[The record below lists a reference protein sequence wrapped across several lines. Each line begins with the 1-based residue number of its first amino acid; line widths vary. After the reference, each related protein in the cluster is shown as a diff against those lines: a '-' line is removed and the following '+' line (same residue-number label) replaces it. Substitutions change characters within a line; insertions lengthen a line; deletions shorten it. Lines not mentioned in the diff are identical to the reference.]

1 MLALPTLTRFAL
13 CAFGALGLPAAAA
26 QGPTTDVLF
35 LGNSYTAVNDLPG
48 LFQGLAVA
56 AGRPVQVASNTPGG
70 CTLGSPQAGLEHLN
84 NPTSQALLAQGGW
97 EFVVLQEQ
105 SVTPSIGYTKDHFML
120 PAAVGL
126 DASIHAASPDA
137 TTLFYETW
145 GRQSPG
151 TWCWGSW
158 CSPAFASFDAM
169 QDALTA
175 AYQEAAVL
183 VGGEV
188 AEVGEA
194 WRLFFQEN
202 PGQGLHAAD
211 GSHPNKYGS
220 YLAAC
225 VMFAEVFGASPVG
238 NAFVGGLT
246 TAEAAV
252 LQGVAART
260 VFGPT
265 CGISEYGVGLGGA
278 NSWSLLATGSAQ
290 LGSQVTFDPA
300 AAPSDA
306 PGEWFALALAK
317 DELPLF
323 GGTLL
328 VDLTQLGIPLHFQPA
343 GGTWS
348 LPVPGAPSLGGL
360 ELYCQAAAPTS
371 TQPGGW
377 ALSQGIRLQLCP

>member
-1 MLALPTLTRFAL
+1 MSAKPTATRFAL
-13 CAFGALGLPAAAA
+13 WACLALGLPSAAA

-48 LFQGLAVA
+48 LFEGLALA
-56 AGRPVQVASNTPGG
+56 AGRPVHVASNAPGG
-70 CTLGSPQAGLEHLN
+70 CTLGSPQADLEHVN
-84 NPTSQALLAQGGW
+84 NPTSLALINQGGW
-97 EFVVLQEQ
+97 DFVVLQEQ
-105 SVTPSIGYTKDHFML
+105 SVTPAIAYTTDHFML
-120 PAAVGL
+120 PAASLL
-126 DASIHAASPDA
+126 DAKIHTASPLA

-145 GRQSPG
+145 GRQNPG

-158 CSPAFASFDAM
+158 CSPAFLGFDAM

-175 AYQEAAVL
+175 SYQTAAAS

-202 PGQGLHAAD
+202 PGLGLHAAD

-220 YLAAC
+220 YLATC
-225 VMFAEVFGASPVG
+225 VFYAKVFGASPVG
-238 NAFVGGLT
+238 NTFLGGLGP
-246 TAEAAV
+246 AQAVV
-252 LQGVAART
+252 LQDVAART

-265 CGISEYGVGLGGA
+265 CGFSDYGLGLGGA
-278 NSWSLLATGSAQ
+278 NSWSLAATGSAQ
-290 LGSQVTFDPA
+290 LGSLVGFDPA
-300 AAPSDA
+300 SAPADA
-306 PGEWFALALAK
+306 PGVWFALSLAK
-317 DELPLF
+317 NAQPLF

-328 VDLTQLGIPLHFQPA
+328 VDLTQLGSPLHFQPA

-348 LPVPGAPSLGGL
+348 LPVPSTPSLGGL
-360 ELYCQAAAPTS
+360 ELCCQAAAPTA